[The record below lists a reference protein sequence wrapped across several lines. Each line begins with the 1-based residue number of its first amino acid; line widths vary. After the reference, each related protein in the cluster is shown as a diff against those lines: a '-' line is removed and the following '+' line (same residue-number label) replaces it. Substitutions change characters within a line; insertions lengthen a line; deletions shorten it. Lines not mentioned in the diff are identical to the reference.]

1 MCVCLER
8 WSVFLHVVSEQ
19 AHQCRLRIS
28 GRCFAKN
35 AEEFAG
41 VMTEESSDSPLYIPT
56 KNDLFRGIA
65 EGPK

>member
-1 MCVCLER
+1 VRLPGEVVGLFARGER
-8 WSVFLHVVSEQ
+8 ASSPVPVEN
-19 AHQCRLRIS
+19 LRTVL
-28 GRCFAKN
+28 RKN